1 MLFGFCVSGLGLV
14 NLFKLT
20 IYYWRLIPTYK
31 HQLNEVLRPYG
42 TDESTKTGV
51 KYRGQPSL
59 LYIADDNV
67 ILLVILVQSGV
78 YSILFS
84 ILHILHILLFIIIKF
99 YIILLLCLVQNYFFY
114 FIPGVNGFAGVWCY
128 LHPGN

>member
-14 NLFKLT
+14 NLFKLA

-42 TDESTKTGV
+42 TDESTKSEV

-78 YSILFS
+78 YR
-84 ILHILHILLFIIIKF
+84 ILHQGLKTSFNW
-99 YIILLLCLVQNYFFY
+99 CLYVGINLQ
-114 FIPGVNGFAGVWCY
+114 
-128 LHPGN
+128 